1 MFEKNGF
8 VHMHSLSHTVHLHIV
23 IEFQENKR
31 ERMFIVTFSRMTR
44 CKKTTGR
51 QDSRDNTKMA
61 GGHVMV
67 ICGNILSLFT
77 ESTHCLGVL
86 SRFVPLLLMMAERSL

>member
-1 MFEKNGF
+1 
-8 VHMHSLSHTVHLHIV
+8 
-23 IEFQENKR
+23 
-31 ERMFIVTFSRMTR
+31 MFIVTFSRMTR

-61 GGHVMV
+61 EGHVMV